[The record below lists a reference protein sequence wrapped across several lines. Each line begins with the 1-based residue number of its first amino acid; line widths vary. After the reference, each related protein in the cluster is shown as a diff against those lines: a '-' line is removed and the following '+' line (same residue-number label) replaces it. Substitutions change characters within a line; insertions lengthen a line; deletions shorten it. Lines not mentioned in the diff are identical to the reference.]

1 MGNWIMKI
9 RDIVTEEN
17 KKGKITKRQQ
27 QPTRGL
33 NKFTD
38 GDHWNSDYTLYRLG
52 LAVAATDGKT
62 VPDTDKESWVG
73 KWKVTAPYSQ
83 LDQDMLK
90 QAYKAVGADYED
102 VNQGDMRSQE
112 LKSTNKASPVAKKKT
127 NKYGV

>member
-1 MGNWIMKI
+1 MKI
-9 RDIVTEEN
+9 SEVITEASV
-17 KKGKITKRQQ
+17 GKLSKRQQ

-102 VNQGDMRSQE
+102 VNNGDMRSQE
-112 LKSTNKASPVAKKKT
+112 LKSTNKSSPVAKKKT

>member
-1 MGNWIMKI
+1 MKI
-9 RDIVTEEN
+9 NEVITEATV
-17 KKGKITKRQQ
+17 GKLTKRQQ

-52 LAVAATDGKT
+52 LAVASTDGKT
-62 VPDTDKESWVG
+62 SPNTDKESWVG

-83 LDQDMLK
+83 ADQDMLK
-90 QAYKAVGADYED
+90 QAYKAVGADYKD
-102 VNQGDMRSQE
+102 VNKGDMRSQE
-112 LKSTNKASPVAKKKT
+112 LESTHKASPVAPRKK

>member
-1 MGNWIMKI
+1 MKI

-112 LKSTNKASPVAKKKT
+112 LESTNKSSPVAARKK

>member
-1 MGNWIMKI
+1 MKI
-9 RDIVTEEN
+9 NEVITEESI
-17 KKGKITKRQQ
+17 GKLSKRQQ

-52 LAVAATDGKT
+52 LAVAATDGKS

-83 LDQDMLK
+83 ADQDMLK
-90 QAYKAVGADYED
+90 KAYQAVGADYED
-102 VNQGDMRSQE
+102 VNHGDMRSQE
-112 LKSTNKASPVAKKKT
+112 LESTHKASPVAARKK